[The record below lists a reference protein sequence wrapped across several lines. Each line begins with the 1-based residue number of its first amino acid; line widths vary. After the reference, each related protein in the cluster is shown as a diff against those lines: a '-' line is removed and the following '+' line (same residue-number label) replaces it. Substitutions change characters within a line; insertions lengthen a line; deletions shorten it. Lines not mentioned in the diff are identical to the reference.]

1 MSLLSFISLSLH
13 LSLSLSLVCRV
24 SLRFFRPIT
33 WNFSRFFS
41 GNRRFSLPF
50 LDLDECVHGSH
61 DCLQSLAS
69 CSNTDGSFKCS
80 CNDGYIGDGKTYCQP
95 KSKDVF
101 IISMSGFISLQG
113 SHHGNHQ
120 GIAKCKLQR
129 LKWADFDND
138 DHGDGVD
145 IRIISLIMKM
155 MITTI
160 IIRCKCFFLCIGR
173 QPATWPANNC
183 LQIMVCSC
191 AMSFNCF
198 WLQILFCS
206 CVNETTLFSFL
217 RSLLRENGRSL
228 RFPKIFLKKQTRWSN
243 DKTIIELSYRKISWF
258 VSVSQINYLQLV
270 TTDKSRYFAQPRPI
284 IANYWYEQE
293 VKLVMTVM

>member
-1 MSLLSFISLSLH
+1 MGEMSYVYLLAFFSLAHMALIFTLHLIAARISYFLTAATKFSCCSFNKTSVSHVFYLSLPPLP
-13 LSLSLSLVCRV
+13 LSLSLFEFHCV
-24 SLRFFRPIT
+24 
-33 WNFSRFFS
+33 FSVPSHEIFPGIFS

-50 LDLDECVHGSH
+50 LDLDECVQGSH

-95 KSKDVF
+95 KGKDVF
-101 IISMSGFISLQG
+101 IFSMSGFISLQG

-191 AMSFNCF
+191 AMSFNCK
-198 WLQILFCS
+198 
-206 CVNETTLFSFL
+206 FL
-217 RSLLRENGRSL
+217 
-228 RFPKIFLKKQTRWSN
+228 
-243 DKTIIELSYRKISWF
+243 
-258 VSVSQINYLQLV
+258 
-270 TTDKSRYFAQPRPI
+270 A
-284 IANYWYEQE
+284 
-293 VKLVMTVM
+293 